1 VTTENSKSTDEAQI
15 RGLIEDRI
23 NAVRTKDI
31 NGLMFNHAP
40 DVLSFDVINPLRYTG
55 SDAVRK
61 RAQEWFSLYQGP
73 IGYEFRDLRI
83 TTGDDVAF
91 CHLAFGGDSNLF
103 REFCDVIRAQ
113 LHKDTVVALR
123 GSAVTGE
130 RWDDGEP
137 FDADGPG
144 SSDLDLTLTTSAKAS
159 IAAIKTATMVAL
171 SMVATRTARLA
182 YWVTFCSRSLTC
194 SPTKGQDECP

>member
-40 DVLSFDVINPLRYTG
+40 GVLSFDVINPLRYTG
-55 SDAVRK
+55 SDTVRK

-73 IGYEFRDLRI
+73 IGYEIRDLSI

-91 CHLAFGGDSNLF
+91 CHYLYQVSGTKTDGGKVDMW
-103 REFCDVIRAQ
+103 VRA
-113 LHKDTVVALR
+113 TVCYRKIEGTWMVTHEH
-123 GSAVTGE
+123 GSV
-130 RWDDGEP
+130 P
-137 FDADGPG
+137 FDPESGRA
-144 SSDLDLTLTTSAKAS
+144 SLDLK
-159 IAAIKTATMVAL
+159 
-171 SMVATRTARLA
+171 
-182 YWVTFCSRSLTC
+182 
-194 SPTKGQDECP
+194 P